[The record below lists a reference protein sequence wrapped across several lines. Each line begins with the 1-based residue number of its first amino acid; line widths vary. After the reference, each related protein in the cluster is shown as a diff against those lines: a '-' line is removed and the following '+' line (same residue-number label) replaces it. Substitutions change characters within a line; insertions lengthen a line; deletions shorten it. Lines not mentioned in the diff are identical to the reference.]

1 MENKQQS
8 PAVFETVGLSLF
20 QEVFMETEKTTPRK
34 ETPYIKRT
42 IDGRTYT
49 VLIHFSKT
57 SKETAQDKIHRMLKK
72 DAVNATNF

>member
-1 MENKQQS
+1 
-8 PAVFETVGLSLF
+8 
-20 QEVFMETEKTTPRK
+20 METEKTMPQQ
-34 ETPYIKRT
+34 EAPYIKRT

-72 DAVNATNF
+72 DVANATYF

>member
-1 MENKQQS
+1 MENKK
-8 PAVFETVGLSLF
+8 TGI
-20 QEVFMETEKTTPRK
+20 TEKK

-57 SKETAQDKIHRMLKK
+57 NKETAQDKIRRMLKK
-72 DAVNATNF
+72 DAANATNF

>member
-1 MENKQQS
+1 
-8 PAVFETVGLSLF
+8 
-20 QEVFMETEKTTPRK
+20 METEKTTPRK

>member
-1 MENKQQS
+1 
-8 PAVFETVGLSLF
+8 
-20 QEVFMETEKTTPRK
+20 METEKTTPQQ

-57 SKETAQDKIHRMLKK
+57 NKETAQDKIRRMLKK
-72 DAVNATNF
+72 DAANATNF